1 VWRVIRSELILAILA
16 GIDEAGFGPT
26 LGPLVVT
33 GVAFRVPD
41 DRLDACLWNTLRESC
56 CDSIRHVKR
65 RLVIA
70 DSKKLHRPRVGLGVL
85 ERTALV
91 MLAVAG
97 HRPNSLRSLVDLLA
111 PGRGEHLDQYPWYAG
126 RDVAIPVSGSIGDFG
141 PQANAVRR
149 DCKAHQVAL
158 HGVYAEPLSVGAFNR
173 MVTSTKNKAVVLL
186 GLAMRV
192 VDRILRSAPD
202 EKVRFLVDRLG
213 GRTHYRPALTT
224 SFPTFE
230 LQILEE
236 SSTRSAYRLKSVPRQ
251 CDIEFVTRGD
261 GKHFPVALASIYSK
275 YLRELHMHAFN
286 TYWSTRVPGL
296 KPTAGYYTDAQRWL
310 QDVSGELQ
318 SSNIDRTILVRDR

>member
-1 VWRVIRSELILAILA
+1 MA

-41 DRLDACLWNTLRESC
+41 DRLDTCLWETLRQSC

-70 DSKKLHRPRVGLGVL
+70 DSKKLHRSGSGLAVL

-91 MLAVAG
+91 MLAAAG
-97 HRPNSLRSLVDLLA
+97 RRPNSLRSLVDLVA
-111 PGRGEHLDQYPWYAG
+111 PGRGAHLDTYPWYAG
-126 RDVAIPVSGSIGDFG
+126 REVSLPVSEANDDFG

-158 HGVYAEPLSVGAFNR
+158 HGVYSEPLSVGAFNA

-186 GLAMRV
+186 GMALRI

-202 EKVRFLVDRLG
+202 EQVRFLVDRLG

-224 SFPTFE
+224 SFPGFE

-236 SSTRSAYRLKSVPRQ
+236 SPTRSAYRLKSVPRQ

-261 GKHFPVALASIYSK
+261 SKHFPVALASIYSK

-286 TYWSTRVPGL
+286 EYWSTRVPGL

-310 QDVSGELQ
+310 QDVSGELRDGTC
-318 SSNIDRTILVRDR
+318 DRTLLVRQR